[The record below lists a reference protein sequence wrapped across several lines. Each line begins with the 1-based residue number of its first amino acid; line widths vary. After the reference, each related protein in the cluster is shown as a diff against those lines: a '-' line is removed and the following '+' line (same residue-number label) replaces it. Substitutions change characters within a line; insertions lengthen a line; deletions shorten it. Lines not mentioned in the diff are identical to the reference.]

1 MCDIVLCN
9 RCGLSTERT
18 QEGRLPPWEVAKACA
33 YSTVIAHMAVVLGRE
48 PHELVGKRVDDFIAE
63 QLTLVAG
70 GHPSGRAVRMLL
82 VTHKDGEYYPGKPR
96 ANPGGAPHTI
106 TEHQKQEIARAAMD
120 LKKRKLNPSPALV
133 RAKLPRLAMNR
144 TTGKPI
150 SDEFIRAVFKD
161 RCYDETEDDP
171 WQWLPNPSKD
181 YLTDTMKE
189 KRVATAKYIL
199 DTFHAGSWV
208 THVAFDPCSS
218 LLPRTPARL
227 EEQQVAAMGKNKWR
241 SKGST
246 NRGTG
251 TRAAETTKTQKNHDV
266 RQVAWTP
273 VFARGKIA
281 IYVCD
286 PDADDCAAPSKLNKA
301 APLACF
307 VRKVLP
313 EVLEGMKQDHGWN
326 SVPRVLVHD
335 KASYMVNTAT
345 QQLNP
350 VFGGA
355 LEEAGF
361 RSWTGPQGSSTKWLA
376 SRLGDV
382 YLHETAISHIRRLLR
397 EKFVCSRVG
406 ETFSQ
411 FKRRMKNVEEHM
423 NSDAFARDPGGRGLL
438 GLAKD
443 LRTRCEEVRNRN
455 GERLQS

>member
-1 MCDIVLCN
+1 
-9 RCGLSTERT
+9 
-18 QEGRLPPWEVAKACA
+18 
-33 YSTVIAHMAVVLGRE
+33 MA
-48 PHELVGKRVDDFIAE
+48 A
-63 QLTLVAG
+63 
-70 GHPSGRAVRMLL
+70 PSGQIQGR
-82 VTHKDGEYYPGKPR
+82 YS
-96 ANPGGAPHTI
+96 
-106 TEHQKQEIARAAMD
+106 
-120 LKKRKLNPSPALV
+120 KLNPSPALV

-411 FKRRMKNVEEHM
+411 FKRRMKNVEEYM

>member
-1 MCDIVLCN
+1 
-9 RCGLSTERT
+9 
-18 QEGRLPPWEVAKACA
+18 
-33 YSTVIAHMAVVLGRE
+33 
-48 PHELVGKRVDDFIAE
+48 
-63 QLTLVAG
+63 
-70 GHPSGRAVRMLL
+70 
-82 VTHKDGEYYPGKPR
+82 
-96 ANPGGAPHTI
+96 
-106 TEHQKQEIARAAMD
+106 
-120 LKKRKLNPSPALV
+120 
-133 RAKLPRLAMNR
+133 
-144 TTGKPI
+144 
-150 SDEFIRAVFKD
+150 
-161 RCYDETEDDP
+161 
-171 WQWLPNPSKD
+171 
-181 YLTDTMKE
+181 
-189 KRVATAKYIL
+189 
-199 DTFHAGSWV
+199 
-208 THVAFDPCSS
+208 
-218 LLPRTPARL
+218 
-227 EEQQVAAMGKNKWR
+227 
-241 SKGST
+241 
-246 NRGTG
+246 
-251 TRAAETTKTQKNHDV
+251 
-266 RQVAWTP
+266 
-273 VFARGKIA
+273 
-281 IYVCD
+281 
-286 PDADDCAAPSKLNKA
+286 
-301 APLACF
+301 
-307 VRKVLP
+307 VLP

-411 FKRRMKNVEEHM
+411 FKRRMKNVEEYM